1 MKVILNIIENLE
13 IIIRLLAIILAT
25 IFCVIVVF
33 TNFFMLGLIND
44 FLVLCEICEIIMG
57 VMCISLLARMLLE
70 EFNKVEL
77 AG

>member
-1 MKVILNIIENLE
+1 MKIILNIIENLE
-13 IIIRLLAIILAT
+13 IIIRLLAIISAT
-25 IFCVIVVF
+25 IFCVIIVF
-33 TNFFMLGLIND
+33 TNIFMLGLIND
-44 FLVLCEICEIIMG
+44 FLVLCETCEIIMG